1 MLSTTREGFS
11 SCTFRQE
18 EQQTQ
23 GSSLPCVCKVDK
35 PRCWVL
41 WSGLKSTACC
51 IRDKKRSWRC
61 KVQPNSSQGK
71 QSSKGSSWKVRLT
84 AAISDNQV
92 PAFLQ
97 MNGQQVSKGA
107 GQVAQTITSFLCT
120 LKWTEKSIPTAHLN
134 QADTWTEQLCSQT
147 FFHWGNLYSALVRK
161 RNKDVLLRLRFF
173 LYSSR
178 RYKSRSGQCY
188 LGGFAITNSVILVQR
203 CCQCYMPRH
212 RHPTG
217 LFGESSHW
225 AALGRLTEDKSRNIH
240 SETANT
246 SHMTSMCRSCQ
257 CLFRLL

>member
-71 QSSKGSSWKVRLT
+71 QSSKGSSWKVWLT

-97 MNGQQVSKGA
+97 MDGQQVSKGA

-120 LKWTEKSIPTAHLN
+120 LKRTEKSIPRCTSQPGRHLN
-134 QADTWTEQLCSQT
+134 RA
-147 FFHWGNLYSALVRK
+147 A
-161 RNKDVLLRLRFF
+161 VLTDLLS
-173 LYSSR
+173 LG
-178 RYKSRSGQCY
+178 KPLQC
-188 LGGFAITNSVILVQR
+188 T
-203 CCQCYMPRH
+203 CQKK
-212 RHPTG
+212 
-217 LFGESSHW
+217 E
-225 AALGRLTEDKSRNIH
+225 
-240 SETANT
+240 
-246 SHMTSMCRSCQ
+246 
-257 CLFRLL
+257 